1 LQNQRGIEKGSILG
15 VKDPLDV
22 QLWDISEKL
31 KETATTSQDNI
42 HDGQVISLTEMNIG
56 NWEGFLQN
64 SSIDQIPK
72 IQSSTSWKISNDR
85 EVEKN
90 VTWNDSQNFGKN
102 DVTEI
107 RKYLQ

>member
-72 IQSSTSWKISNDR
+72 IQGSTSWKISNDR

>member
-1 LQNQRGIEKGSILG
+1 MQNQRGIEKGSILG